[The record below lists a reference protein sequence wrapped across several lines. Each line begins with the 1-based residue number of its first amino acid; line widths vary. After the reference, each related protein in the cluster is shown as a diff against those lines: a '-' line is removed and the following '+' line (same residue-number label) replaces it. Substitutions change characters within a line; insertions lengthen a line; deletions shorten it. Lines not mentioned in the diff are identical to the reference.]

1 MKLSLKT
8 KLRIRVIL
16 LALVSLFL
24 ILSAIVGI
32 SVWHNYRDLTQKS
45 DMLISQLHNNPSS
58 ASRYFSVKIP
68 AGTTAVYPDVVQ
80 HVTVT
85 QDQAADLAQKALD
98 SGKDAGF
105 LAGYRFRIYR
115 NDSGTRIYFLARDA
129 ALDMYYAA
137 TENMLWVSLAGL
149 CLIGLLLIPMS
160 GWLVAPLVENQQKQ
174 KSFITSAGHALK
186 TPLTVISTN
195 AQLLELEIGEN
206 RWISSIRE
214 QLAHMTQLTQTLVT
228 LSKAEE
234 AADSFRQEEFCF
246 GELLRG
252 AVQTYNAVAQQ
263 KNITLEQSIPETLPY
278 VGSRPQV
285 QQLLWA
291 LLDNACKYC
300 SPGEKVRLEAKPL
313 FRGVQLTVEN
323 PSRLPKTTDVRG
335 LSQRFCRGEN
345 AAEEKGFGIGLS
357 MVETIAEQHGGTLQL
372 AITEEGVF
380 RVTVTLN

>member
-16 LALVSLFL
+16 LAMVSLFV
-24 ILSAIVGI
+24 IQSAIVGVSI
-32 SVWHNYRDLTQKS
+32 WHNYRDLTQKS

-68 AGTTAVYPDVVQ
+68 AGKTVVYPDVVQ
-80 HVTVT
+80 HVSVT
-85 QDQAADLAQKALD
+85 AEQATRLALEVLETEAE
-98 SGKDAGF
+98 AGF
-105 LAGYRFRIYR
+105 LEGYRYRVYR
-115 NDSGTRIYFLARDA
+115 NESGIRIYFLAREA
-129 ALDMYYAA
+129 ALDMYRSA
-137 TENMLWVSLAGL
+137 TENMLLVSVAGL
-149 CLIGLLLIPMS
+149 CLIGIALIPVS
-160 GWLVAPLVENQQKQ
+160 GWLVKPLVDSRQKQ
-174 KSFITSAGHALK
+174 KTFITTAGHALK

-206 RWISSIRE
+206 VWLTSIRE
-214 QLAHMTQLTQTLVT
+214 QLAHMTQLTQALVT
-228 LSKAEE
+228 MSQAEE

-252 AVQTYNAVAQQ
+252 AAQTYNAVAQQ

-300 SPGEKVRLEAKPL
+300 SPGEKVWLEAKPL
-313 FRGVQLTVEN
+313 FRGVQLTIEN
-323 PSRLPKTTDVRG
+323 PTRLPRTTDVRG

-372 AITEEGVF
+372 AITEAGVF